1 VKEKPV
7 KDSKDVK
14 MKEKAGKESKYV
26 EVKEKTGNDSKDVE
40 TKGKAG
46 KDSKDV
52 EKLDDHTLS
61 NKVES
66 DNETLVSAFCVP
78 NLTYV
83 SILNPIILSFDLI
96 FSPICFVLNVQSVWK
111 KRTAKAT

>member
-1 VKEKPV
+1 VEMKEKV
-7 KDSKDVK
+7 GKESKDVK
-14 MKEKAGKESKYV
+14 MKEKAGKESKYM
-26 EVKEKTGNDSKDVE
+26 EVKEKAGKDSKDVE

-46 KDSKDV
+46 KESKDVEMKDV

-66 DNETLVSAFCVP
+66 DNETL
-78 NLTYV
+78 
-83 SILNPIILSFDLI
+83 
-96 FSPICFVLNVQSVWK
+96 SVWK